1 MLVTSN
7 YFKDVP
13 GKKSLVVFDIPV
25 KVELNQRLKYK
36 LHGLFFNKV
45 EKRIVGKAIKL
56 DRDIYLIQIE
66 NVKKARSFVSVKEQK
81 SKKLTANTL
90 VSDIDV
96 DEEIM
101 DKYKHYLV
109 HSEYKVEKLYPSS
122 RMGFLNEVQRRL
134 LSIQKL
140 RPDSEDSGDSC
151 KSKDKGKSFELMMH
165 QEIVKQ
171 YINSYT
177 PYRGILLYHGLG
189 SGKTCS
195 SIALIEGMMTSKKI
209 FIITPASLQ
218 ENYRTQIKYCG
229 EQIFRSDH
237 HWEFEKINYATE
249 YEKKEAFVKLT
260 GITKKSIEFNKFV
273 KENGGLWFITNEKKS
288 NFNELSTAEQE
299 RINTQIE
306 IMIRTKYHFVNYNG
320 LTMKKWKE
328 EYKKSLSINPFDD
341 STIIIDEAHNFIN
354 SVLNKINAKKTSV
367 STEVYEQIMDAE
379 NCRVILLTGTPYINY
394 PSELGCLFN
403 LINGYTKTVEVKVN
417 ALKSVLTQSYFEN
430 LFRHSETNP
439 GMVDIIEYNQNNSV
453 VRFVKNPYGFIKEPD
468 GKMIYDQ
475 RGDIY
480 MSQFSEFVVNKLKE
494 QKDVLTVV
502 NVNHSRFSKLPDN
515 TKSFNELFVTNTN
528 EMKLKPFF
536 QRRIVGMVSYLG
548 DKKELMP
555 DMIKAIDKNG
565 KESDIHMEYI
575 NMSPHQIDRYEAIR
589 VSERKQEKIKKKPN
603 DDKDAKS
610 SYRVFSRSACNFS
623 FPDDMPRP
631 MPKKNQNVGK
641 DGKTK
646 GDFEIDEEMLDA
658 VSEKELKTDG
668 KLNIEDVTERETDIR
683 SEINVDLYAT
693 EITEVLKKM
702 YDDPSKYFETNI
714 EKFIKSSATGQ
725 TTLDKYSPKFVNIL
739 KNMMDVNNQGCHL
752 MYTNFR
758 KLEGIG
764 LFRIALL
771 YHGYKEIKIEKNS
784 NGDYIPKLTGMYDNN
799 QYTDTKV
806 FALYTG
812 TESTEER
819 EIIRKIYNNEHS
831 KLPQTVRK
839 GLSTLFP
846 DLTDGNLYGDMIQLL
861 MITASGAEGIDLKNV
876 RFVHIMEPY
885 WHHVRIN
892 QVIGRARRIC
902 SHASLPEE
910 MQTVKVYMY
919 ISVIP
924 EEILKTDRYVDLRN
938 LDNGLTTDQNLN
950 SIMEKKHNLSKMF
963 LDSLK
968 EVSVDC
974 TVNYGKCFTIN
985 TTESN
990 KTKLISDI
998 DYRQAATGQ
1007 VSSQAEV
1014 PDKKTEIVVRIFDAD
1029 GEIMPFAVDEF
1040 KGIVYDYLQFKQSNG
1055 ETKIRVGT
1063 ITKDGKFVLDN

>member
-13 GKKSLVVFDIPV
+13 GKKSSVVFDIPV
-25 KVELNQRLKYK
+25 KVELNPRLKYK

-66 NVKKARSFVSVKEQK
+66 NVKKGRSFVSVKEQK

-430 LFRHSETNP
+430 LFRHSDTNP

-1014 PDKKTEIVVRIFDAD
+1014 PDKKTEIVVRRFDAD
-1029 GEIMPFAVDEF
+1029 GEIMPFAVDES
-1040 KGIVYDYLQFKQSNG
+1040 KGIVYDYLQFKQSKG

-1063 ITKDGKFVLDN
+1063 ITKDGKFVLDK

>member
-13 GKKSLVVFDIPV
+13 GKKSSVVFDIPV
-25 KVELNQRLKYK
+25 KVELNPRLKYK

-66 NVKKARSFVSVKEQK
+66 NVKKGRSFVSVKEQK

-1014 PDKKTEIVVRIFDAD
+1014 PDKKTEIVVRRFDAD

-1040 KGIVYDYLQFKQSNG
+1040 KGIVYDYLQFKQSKG